1 MRPRVI
7 PQRGFNLDYLMWPFT
22 RISGLALA
30 LLGLVGLVGA
40 LLMGARTQVD
50 LPTLMRWTFFP
61 SPNHVINS
69 EIPDISLGWASAY
82 WQVMQILV
90 IFFGVSHGMNGL
102 RVVLEDYIDHSFF
115 LILLRGLL
123 FLVWLGIM
131 ILAVYLALTSYQA

>member
-1 MRPRVI
+1 MRHRVI

-69 EIPDISLGWASAY
+69 EIPDISQGWASAY

-102 RVVLEDYIDHSFF
+102 RVVDRKSTRLNSSH
-115 LILLRGLL
+115 
-123 FLVWLGIM
+123 
-131 ILAVYLALTSYQA
+131 